1 MKPDDQEV
9 KVETDY
15 KMGRHF
21 NGIVFSVITLMI
33 LIVLV
38 LLFIFYK
45 GRNKVMPPA
54 APKATPSAALQAP
67 PRSS

>member
-38 LLFIFYK
+38 LLFYK